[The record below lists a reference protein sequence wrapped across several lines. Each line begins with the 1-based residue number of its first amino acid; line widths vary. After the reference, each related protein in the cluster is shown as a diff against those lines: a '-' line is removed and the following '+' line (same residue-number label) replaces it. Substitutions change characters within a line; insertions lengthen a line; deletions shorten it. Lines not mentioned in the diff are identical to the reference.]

1 MNIKRLII
9 FITIMVFSLGL
20 ISCNSARTMVND
32 RLAELN
38 GSNDDETADK
48 CFQKIIEA
56 LDNKDKEELKKIFSP
71 NALKEANDIDSSI
84 NEMMNFYK
92 GKMKSNKRTVATSE
106 SKDYGENKKELNC
119 SYKVTT
125 DDGNYSIHFVEK
137 LIDTKNP
144 NNVGI
149 YTLDIMKEQD
159 GDKFF
164 HWGNKNQSAGVYV
177 LDIGQ

>member
-1 MNIKRLII
+1 MSLLSCSSAKTMINNRL
-9 FITIMVFSLGL
+9 S
-20 ISCNSARTMVND
+20 
-32 RLAELN
+32 ELD
-38 GSNDDETADK
+38 GSNDDEIADAQ
-48 CFQKIIEA
+48 FQNLIKVLE
-56 LDNKDKEELKKIFSP
+56 NKDKDGLKKMFSP
-71 NALKEANDIDSSI
+71 NALKEAQDIDGSI

-106 SKDYGENKKELNC
+106 SKDYGEKKKELNC

-125 DDGNYSIHFVEK
+125 DNGNYSIHFVEK

-164 HWGNKNQSAGVYV
+164 HWGNKNQGVGVYV